1 MSDKLQQG
9 KENTSL
15 SMKKDSQI
23 NVVVNRSG
31 ENDGS
36 IDLMRV
42 LGNMKVKGRVYAWV
56 VILCMVIGVCAPL
69 LLYQIA
75 GDNTRVAS
83 VVTFDYDVIDTTNP
97 LITPTPKPVKDLT
110 APDGTELDV
119 SQITSSFVL
128 QDALRGVTLSEDI
141 SIGALRK
148 NISIERM
155 LTEDSRRQ
163 QEIAKQM
170 LADKNNAAYAQLQS
184 IKLSYVNQ
192 IIVSL
197 SNGFSE
203 EEEEEDKNKI
213 YLPDDELRLL
223 LDRIL
228 ISYNNYLAT
237 TYADLMLPGDEISVI
252 DAEHLDIME
261 SVDLLRQALTNLYDY
276 CDSKSDEIKAYRSYR
291 DGRSL
296 TDLMETLQTARDVNV
311 EYLYSDITASSVAK
325 DREAMIA
332 KYRFQMREAQTK
344 LDVVNEQIAQTAE
357 TLKNYKHDQIYVEQ
371 QDGEGS
377 KTTKITTE
385 YYNKLILE
393 QAANYE
399 NATVLEITIDDLKA
413 KIESLQSETA
423 AVDTEKAKVELA
435 TAIKIC
441 HEVYTQ
447 ICDQMEEIYGSSFY
461 TTYANRSAAQGKAPG
476 FLAAN
481 MKKMIIGAVLG
492 AFLACGLWFV
502 SAFAAEMKRGGKAD
516 ANGKAGANSACN
528 ANGAGYAGGAGGLTN
543 GTGTAYAP
551 GDGGDAAVTSVSA
564 ESGKE
569 AEV

>member
-1 MSDKLQQG
+1 
-9 KENTSL
+9 
-15 SMKKDSQI
+15 MKKDSQI

-141 SIGALRK
+141 SISALRK

-237 TYADLMLPGDEISVI
+237 TYANLMLPGDEISVI

-276 CDSKSDEIKAYRSYR
+276 CDSKSDEIKAYRSFR

-296 TDLMETLQTARDVNV
+296 EDLMETLQTARDVNV

-435 TAIKIC
+435 AAIKIC

-461 TTYANRSAAQGKAPG
+461 TTYANCSAAQGKAPG

-516 ANGKAGANSACN
+516 ANGMADAIGAGNANGAGN
-528 ANGAGYAGGAGGLTN
+528 VNGAGYAGGAGGLTN
-543 GTGTAYAP
+543 GTGTADAP

-564 ESGKE
+564 KSGKE

>member
-237 TYADLMLPGDEISVI
+237 TYANLMLPGDEISVI

-435 TAIKIC
+435 AAIKIC

-516 ANGKAGANSACN
+516 ANGKAGANGAGN

-543 GTGTAYAP
+543 GTGTADAP

-564 ESGKE
+564 KSGKE

>member
-1 MSDKLQQG
+1 MSEKKQQG
-9 KENTSL
+9 VGNAPL
-15 SMKKDSQI
+15 SIEKDSQI

-31 ENDGS
+31 EMDGS
-36 IDLMRV
+36 VDLMRV
-42 LGNMKVKGRVYAWV
+42 FHTMKVKGRVYAWV
-56 VILCMVIGVCAPL
+56 VILCMVVGICAPL
-69 LLYQIA
+69 LLYQL
-75 GDNTRVAS
+75 GNDNTRVAS
-83 VVTFDYDVIDTTNP
+83 VVTFDYDVFDTTNP

-119 SQITSSFVL
+119 SQITSSYVL

-141 SIGALRK
+141 TIAALRK

-170 LADKNNAAYAQLQS
+170 LADKNSAAYAQLQS
-184 IKLSYVNQ
+184 IKLTYVNQ

-203 EEEEEDKNKI
+203 EDDSENNKKI

-228 ISYNNYLAT
+228 ISYNNYLAM

-252 DAEHLDIME
+252 DTEHLDIME
-261 SVDLLRQALTNLYDY
+261 SVDLLRQALTNLYNY
-276 CDSKSDEIKAYRSYR
+276 CDGKSDEIKAYRSYR

-296 TDLMETLQTARDVNV
+296 ADLMETLQTARDVNV

-393 QAANYE
+393 QASNYE
-399 NATVLEITIDDLKA
+399 SATALEITIDDLKA

-423 AVDTEKAKVELA
+423 DVDTAKAKTELA
-435 TAIKIC
+435 AAVKIC
-441 HEVYTQ
+441 HEVYAQ
-447 ICDQMEEIYGSSFY
+447 ICEQMEEIYSSSFY
-461 TTYANRSAAQGKAPG
+461 TTYANRSAAQGKAPS
-476 FLAAN
+476 FLSAN
-481 MKKMIIGAVLG
+481 MKKMILGAVLG

-502 SAFAAEMKRGGKAD
+502 SAFAAEMKRS
-516 ANGKAGANSACN
+516 GKAGANAEGEN
-528 ANGAGYAGGAGGLTN
+528 KDNT
-543 GTGTAYAP
+543 T

>member
-237 TYADLMLPGDEISVI
+237 TYANLMLPGDEISVI

-435 TAIKIC
+435 AAIKIC

-543 GTGTAYAP
+543 GTGMADAP
-551 GDGGDAAVTSVSA
+551 GDGGDATDTSVSA

>member
-1 MSDKLQQG
+1 MSDKTCPD
-9 KENTSL
+9 KEKLPL
-15 SMKKDSQI
+15 SIEKDSQI
-23 NVVVNRSG
+23 NVVVNRQG
-31 ENDGS
+31 ENDDA
-36 IDLMRV
+36 IDLLRV
-42 LGNMKVKGRVYAWV
+42 FHNMKVKGRVYAWV
-56 VILCMVIGVCAPL
+56 VILCMVLGVCVPL
-69 LLYQIA
+69 LSYQFRN
-75 GDNTRVAS
+75 DNTRVAS
-83 VVTFDYDVIDTTNP
+83 VVTFDYDVLDTTDP
-97 LITPTPKPVKDLT
+97 LITPTPMPVEDLT

-119 SQITSSFVL
+119 SQVTSSYVL
-128 QDALRGVTLSEDI
+128 QDALRGVTLSEEITI
-141 SIGALRK
+141 SALRD

-155 LTEDSRRQ
+155 LTEESRRQ
-163 QEIAKQM
+163 QEIAQQM
-170 LADKNNAAYAQLQS
+170 LLDKNGAAYTQLQS

-197 SNGFSE
+197 TNGFVNE
-203 EEEEEDKNKI
+203 RGKKI
-213 YLPDDELRLL
+213 YLTDDELRLL

-228 ISYNNYLAT
+228 ISYNDYLAM

-252 DAEHLDIME
+252 DTEHLDIME
-261 SVDLLRQALTNLYDY
+261 SVDLLRQALTNLYNY
-276 CDSKSDEIKAYRSYR
+276 CDGKSDEIKAYRSYR

-296 TDLMETLQTARDVNV
+296 EDLMETLQTARDVNV

-393 QAANYE
+393 QAVNYE
-399 NATVLEITIDDLKA
+399 NATALEITIDDLKA
-413 KIESLQSETA
+413 KIESLQSDTA

-435 TAIKIC
+435 AAIKIC
-441 HEVYTQ
+441 HEVYAQ
-447 ICDQMEEIYGSSFY
+447 ICEQMEEIYSSSFY

-476 FLAAN
+476 FLTAN
-481 MKKMIIGAVLG
+481 MKKMIVGAVLG

-502 SAFAAEMKRGGKAD
+502 SAFAAEMKRS
-516 ANGKAGANSACN
+516 GKAGANAEGENKENSS
-528 ANGAGYAGGAGGLTN
+528 
-543 GTGTAYAP
+543 
-551 GDGGDAAVTSVSA
+551 GDGGDAADTGVSD

>member
-1 MSDKLQQG
+1 MGNNMKKDN
-9 KENTSL
+9 EPSL
-15 SMKKDSQI
+15 SLERDSQI
-23 NVVVNRSG
+23 NVVVNRS
-31 ENDGS
+31 NNADDAL
-36 IDLMRV
+36 DLMGV
-42 LGNMKVKGRVYAWV
+42 FHNMKAKGRVYVWV
-56 VILCMVIGVCAPL
+56 LILCMVVGVCVPL
-69 LLYQIA
+69 LLYQF
-75 GDNTRVAS
+75 GKDNVRVAS
-83 VVTFDYDVIDTTNP
+83 VVTFDYDVLDTTNP
-97 LITPTPKPVKDLT
+97 LITPSPMPVKDLT
-110 APDGTELDV
+110 APDGSELDV
-119 SQITSSFVL
+119 SQITSSYVL

-141 SIGALRK
+141 SIAALRN

-170 LADKNNAAYAQLQS
+170 LADKNSAAYAQLQS

-197 SNGFSE
+197 SNGFRE
-203 EEEEEDKNKI
+203 GDEGDKI

-228 ISYNNYLAT
+228 VSYNDYLAM

-252 DAEHLDIME
+252 DTEHLDIME
-261 SVDLLRQALTNLYDY
+261 SVDMLRLALTNLYDY

-447 ICDQMEEIYGSSFY
+447 ICDQMEEIYSSSFY

-516 ANGKAGANSACN
+516 ANGKAGANSA
-528 ANGAGYAGGAGGLTN
+528 GGAGVLTN
-543 GTGTAYAP
+543 GTGTADAP

>member
-1 MSDKLQQG
+1 MSDKTCPDKDKLP
-9 KENTSL
+9 L
-15 SMKKDSQI
+15 SIEQDSQL
-23 NVVVNRSG
+23 NVVVNRQG
-31 ENDGS
+31 ENDDA
-36 IDLMRV
+36 IDLLRV
-42 LGNMKVKGRVYAWV
+42 FHNMKVKGRVYAWV
-56 VILCMVIGVCAPL
+56 VILCMVLGVCVPL
-69 LLYQIA
+69 LSYQFRN
-75 GDNTRVAS
+75 DNTRVAS
-83 VVTFDYDVIDTTNP
+83 VVTFDYDVLDTTDP
-97 LITPTPKPVKDLT
+97 LITPTPMPVEDLT

-119 SQITSSFVL
+119 SQVTSSYVL
-128 QDALRGVTLSEDI
+128 QDALRGVTLSEEITI
-141 SIGALRK
+141 SALRD

-155 LTEDSRRQ
+155 LTEESRRQ
-163 QEIAKQM
+163 QEIAQQM
-170 LADKNNAAYAQLQS
+170 LLDKNGAAYTQLQS

-197 SNGFSE
+197 TNGFVNE
-203 EEEEEDKNKI
+203 RGKKI
-213 YLPDDELRLL
+213 YLTDDELRLL

-228 ISYNNYLAT
+228 ISYNDYLAM

-252 DAEHLDIME
+252 DTEHLDIME
-261 SVDLLRQALTNLYDY
+261 SVDLLRQALTNLYNY
-276 CDSKSDEIKAYRSYR
+276 CDGKSDEIKAYRSYR

-296 TDLMETLQTARDVNV
+296 ADLMETLQTARDVNV

-399 NATVLEITIDDLKA
+399 NATALEITIDDLKA
-413 KIESLQSETA
+413 KIESLQSDTA

-435 TAIKIC
+435 AAIKIC
-441 HEVYTQ
+441 HEVYAQ
-447 ICDQMEEIYGSSFY
+447 ICEQMEEVYSSSFY

-476 FLAAN
+476 FLTAN
-481 MKKMIIGAVLG
+481 MKKMIVGAVLG

-502 SAFAAEMKRGGKAD
+502 SAFAAEMKHS
-516 ANGKAGANSACN
+516 GKAGANAEGEN
-528 ANGAGYAGGAGGLTN
+528 KDNT
-543 GTGTAYAP
+543 T

>member
-1 MSDKLQQG
+1 M
-9 KENTSL
+9 NPL
-15 SMKKDSQI
+15 SIEKDSQI
-23 NVVVNRSG
+23 NVVVNRSS
-31 ENDGS
+31 EVEDA
-36 IDLMRV
+36 IDLIRV
-42 LGNMKVKGRVYAWV
+42 FHNMKVKGRIYVWV
-56 VILCMVIGVCAPL
+56 VILCMVVGVCVPL
-69 LLYQIA
+69 LLYQF
-75 GDNTRVAS
+75 GKDNVRVAS
-83 VVTFDYDVIDTTNP
+83 VVTFDYDVIDTTDP
-97 LITPTPKPVKDLT
+97 LITPSPVPVEDLT

-119 SQITSSFVL
+119 SQITSSYVL

-141 SIGALRK
+141 TIAALRN

-170 LADKNNAAYAQLQS
+170 LADKNSAAYAQLQS

-197 SNGFSE
+197 SNGFGE
-203 EEEEEDKNKI
+203 ADGEKV

-228 ISYNNYLAT
+228 ISYNNYLAM

-252 DAEHLDIME
+252 DTEHLDIME
-261 SVDLLRQALTNLYDY
+261 SVDMLRLALTNLYDY

-296 TDLMETLQTARDVNV
+296 EDLMETLQTARDVNV

-543 GTGTAYAP
+543 GTGTADAP

>member
-15 SMKKDSQI
+15 SMERDSQI

-56 VILCMVIGVCAPL
+56 VILCMVLGLCAPL
-69 LLYQIA
+69 WLYQLK
-75 GDNTRVAS
+75 DDDTRVAS
-83 VVTFDYDVIDTTNP
+83 VVTFDYDVLDTTNP
-97 LITPTPKPVKDLT
+97 LITPTPMPVEDLT

-119 SQITSSFVL
+119 SRITSAYVL
-128 QDALRGVTLSEDI
+128 QDALRSVALSEEI
-141 SIGALRK
+141 SIAALRK

-170 LADKNNAAYAQLQS
+170 LADKNSQAYTQLQS
-184 IKLSYVNQ
+184 VKLKYVNQ

-197 SNGFSE
+197 SNGFRENDDEKKVFLS
-203 EEEEEDKNKI
+203 
-213 YLPDDELRLL
+213 DDELRLL

-228 ISYNNYLAT
+228 FSYNQYLAM

-252 DAEHLDIME
+252 DTEQLDIME
-261 SVDLLRQALTNLYDY
+261 SVDMLRTALTNLYNY
-276 CDSKSDEIKAYRSYR
+276 CDGKSDEIKSYRSFR

-296 TDLMETLQTARDVNV
+296 EDLMETLQTARDVNV

-344 LDVVNEQIAQTAE
+344 LDVINEKIAQTAE

-399 NATVLEITIDDLKA
+399 SATSLEISIDNLKA

-423 AVDTEKAKVELA
+423 ASDTEKAKIELA
-435 TAIKIC
+435 ESTKIC
-441 HEVYTQ
+441 HEIYRQ
-447 ICDQMEEIYGSSFY
+447 ICDQMEEIFNSSFY
-461 TTYANRSAAQGKAPG
+461 TTYAKRSAAQGRTPN

-481 MKKMIIGAVLG
+481 LKKMILCAALG
-492 AFLACGLWFV
+492 AFLAGCVWFA
-502 SAFAAEMKRGGKAD
+502 SAFSAEMKRSGKV
-516 ANGKAGANSACN
+516 SAKD
-528 ANGAGYAGGAGGLTN
+528 TD
-543 GTGTAYAP
+543 
-551 GDGGDAAVTSVSA
+551 GDGGDADDTCVCG

>member
-1 MSDKLQQG
+1 MSDKMK
-9 KENTSL
+9 KEFENPL
-15 SMKKDSQI
+15 SIEKDSQI
-23 NVVVNRSG
+23 NVVVNRSS
-31 ENDGS
+31 EVEDA
-36 IDLMRV
+36 IDLIRV
-42 LGNMKVKGRVYAWV
+42 FHNMKVKGRIYVWV
-56 VILCMVIGVCAPL
+56 VILCMVVGVCVPL
-69 LLYQIA
+69 LLYQF
-75 GDNTRVAS
+75 GKDNVRVAS
-83 VVTFDYDVIDTTNP
+83 VVTFDYDVIDTTDP
-97 LITPTPKPVKDLT
+97 LITPSPVPVEDLT

-119 SQITSSFVL
+119 SQITSSYVL

-141 SIGALRK
+141 TIAALRN

-170 LADKNNAAYAQLQS
+170 LADKNSAAYAQLQS

-197 SNGFSE
+197 SNGFGE
-203 EEEEEDKNKI
+203 ADGEKV

-228 ISYNNYLAT
+228 VSYNDYLAM

-252 DAEHLDIME
+252 DTEHLDIME
-261 SVDLLRQALTNLYDY
+261 SVDMLRLALTNLYDY

-296 TDLMETLQTARDVNV
+296 EDLMETLQTARDVNV

-399 NATVLEITIDDLKA
+399 NATALEITIDDLKA
-413 KIESLQSETA
+413 KIESLQSDTA

-435 TAIKIC
+435 AAIKIC

-447 ICDQMEEIYGSSFY
+447 ICDQMEEIYSSSFY
-461 TTYANRSAAQGKAPG
+461 TTYANRSAAQGKAPS

-502 SAFAAEMKRGGKAD
+502 SAFAAEMKRSGKAV
-516 ANGKAGANSACN
+516 ANAEGENKDN
-528 ANGAGYAGGAGGLTN
+528 
-543 GTGTAYAP
+543 AP

>member
-1 MSDKLQQG
+1 MQKGIETVSDKLQSDRV
-9 KENTSL
+9 KPL
-15 SMKKDSQI
+15 SIEKDSQI
-23 NVVVNRSG
+23 NVVVNRPG
-31 ENDGS
+31 DADDT
-36 IDLMRV
+36 IDLARV
-42 LGNMKVKGRVYAWV
+42 LYNMKAKRRVYAWV
-56 VILCMVIGVCAPL
+56 VFLCVMLGLCVPL
-69 LLYQIA
+69 LLYQF
-75 GDNTRVAS
+75 GKDNVRVAS
-83 VVTFDYDVIDTTNP
+83 VVTFDYDVLDTTNP
-97 LITPTPKPVKDLT
+97 LVTPSPVPVKDLT

-119 SQITSSFVL
+119 SQITSSYVL

-141 SIGALRK
+141 TIAALRN

-170 LADKNNAAYAQLQS
+170 LADKNSAAYAQLQS

-197 SNGFSE
+197 SNGFGE
-203 EEEEEDKNKI
+203 ADGEKV

-228 ISYNNYLAT
+228 ISYNDYLAM

-252 DAEHLDIME
+252 DTEHLDIME
-261 SVDLLRQALTNLYDY
+261 SVDMLRLALTNLYDY
-276 CDSKSDEIKAYRSYR
+276 CDGKSDEIKAYRSYR

-435 TAIKIC
+435 AAIKIC

-502 SAFAAEMKRGGKAD
+502 SAFAAEMKRGGKAG
-516 ANGKAGANSACN
+516 ANGAGD
-528 ANGAGYAGGAGGLTN
+528 ANGAGYAGGSDGSTN
-543 GTGTAYAP
+543 GTGTANAP
-551 GDGGDAAVTSVSA
+551 GDGGDAIDTSVSA
-564 ESGKE
+564 KSGKE

>member
-1 MSDKLQQG
+1 VSDKTCPD
-9 KENTSL
+9 KEKLPL
-15 SMKKDSQI
+15 SIEKDSQI
-23 NVVVNRSG
+23 NVVVNRQG
-31 ENDGS
+31 ENDDA
-36 IDLMRV
+36 IDLLRV
-42 LGNMKVKGRVYAWV
+42 FHNMKVKGRVYAWV
-56 VILCMVIGVCAPL
+56 VILCMVLGVCVPL
-69 LLYQIA
+69 LSYQFRN
-75 GDNTRVAS
+75 DNTRVAS
-83 VVTFDYDVIDTTNP
+83 VVTFDYDVLDTTDP
-97 LITPTPKPVKDLT
+97 LITPTPMPVEDLT

-119 SQITSSFVL
+119 SQVTSSYVL
-128 QDALRGVTLSEDI
+128 QDALRGVTLSEEITI
-141 SIGALRK
+141 SALRD

-155 LTEDSRRQ
+155 LTEESRRQ
-163 QEIAKQM
+163 QEIAQQM
-170 LADKNNAAYAQLQS
+170 LLDKNGAAYTQLQS

-197 SNGFSE
+197 TNGFVNE
-203 EEEEEDKNKI
+203 RGKKI
-213 YLPDDELRLL
+213 YLTDDELRLL

-228 ISYNNYLAT
+228 ISYNDYLAM

-252 DAEHLDIME
+252 DTEHLDIME
-261 SVDLLRQALTNLYDY
+261 SVDLLRQALTNLYNY
-276 CDSKSDEIKAYRSYR
+276 CDGKSDEIKAYRSYR

-296 TDLMETLQTARDVNV
+296 EDLMETLQTARDVNV

-393 QAANYE
+393 QAVNYE
-399 NATVLEITIDDLKA
+399 NATALEITIDDLKA
-413 KIESLQSETA
+413 KIESLQSDTA

-435 TAIKIC
+435 AAIKIC
-441 HEVYTQ
+441 HEVYAQ
-447 ICDQMEEIYGSSFY
+447 ICEQMEEIYSSSFY

-476 FLAAN
+476 FLTAN
-481 MKKMIIGAVLG
+481 MKKMIVGAVLG

-502 SAFAAEMKRGGKAD
+502 SAFAAEMKRS
-516 ANGKAGANSACN
+516 GKAGANAEGENKENSS
-528 ANGAGYAGGAGGLTN
+528 
-543 GTGTAYAP
+543 
-551 GDGGDAAVTSVSA
+551 GDGGDAADTGVSD

>member
-1 MSDKLQQG
+1 
-9 KENTSL
+9 
-15 SMKKDSQI
+15 
-23 NVVVNRSG
+23 
-31 ENDGS
+31 
-36 IDLMRV
+36 
-42 LGNMKVKGRVYAWV
+42 
-56 VILCMVIGVCAPL
+56 
-69 LLYQIA
+69 
-75 GDNTRVAS
+75 
-83 VVTFDYDVIDTTNP
+83 
-97 LITPTPKPVKDLT
+97 
-110 APDGTELDV
+110 
-119 SQITSSFVL
+119 
-128 QDALRGVTLSEDI
+128 
-141 SIGALRK
+141 
-148 NISIERM
+148 
-155 LTEDSRRQ
+155 
-163 QEIAKQM
+163 
-170 LADKNNAAYAQLQS
+170 
-184 IKLSYVNQ
+184 
-192 IIVSL
+192 
-197 SNGFSE
+197 

-237 TYADLMLPGDEISVI
+237 TYANLMLPGDEISVI

-435 TAIKIC
+435 AAIKIC

-516 ANGKAGANSACN
+516 ANGKAGANSA
-528 ANGAGYAGGAGGLTN
+528 GGAGGLTN
-543 GTGTAYAP
+543 GTGMADAP
-551 GDGGDAAVTSVSA
+551 GDGGDATDTSVSA

>member
-1 MSDKLQQG
+1 MNSVYFVLHESAFVNLG
-9 KENTSL
+9 KELIIVSDIARMDKEKKSL
-15 SMKKDSQI
+15 SIQKDSQI
-23 NVVVNRSG
+23 NVVVNRQ
-31 ENDGS
+31 EEKDDA

-42 LGNMKVKGRVYAWV
+42 FHNMKVRGRLYAWG
-56 VILCMVIGVCAPL
+56 VILCMLLGMCVPL
-69 LLYQIA
+69 LSYQFSNN
-75 GDNTRVAS
+75 NTRVAS
-83 VVTFDYDVIDTTNP
+83 VVTFDYDVLDITDP
-97 LITPTPKPVKDLT
+97 LVTPTPMPVKDLT
-110 APDGTELDV
+110 APDGTDLDV
-119 SQITSSFVL
+119 SQITSSYVL

-141 SIGALRK
+141 SISSLRDS
-148 NISIERM
+148 ISIERM
-155 LTEDSRRQ
+155 LTEESRRQ
-163 QEIAKQM
+163 QEIAQQM
-170 LADKNNAAYAQLQS
+170 LQDKNGAAYAQLQS
-184 IKLSYVNQ
+184 IELSYVNQ

-197 SNGFSE
+197 SNGFVNE
-203 EEEEEDKNKI
+203 RGDKV

-228 ISYNNYLAT
+228 ISYNEYLAM

-252 DAEHLDIME
+252 DTEHLDIME
-261 SVDLLRQALTNLYDY
+261 SVDMLRQALTNLYDY

-371 QDGEGS
+371 QDSEGS

-393 QAANYE
+393 QAMNYE
-399 NATVLEITIDDLKA
+399 SATDLEITIDDLKA
-413 KIESLQSETA
+413 KIESLKSKTA

-435 TAIKIC
+435 AAIRIC

-461 TTYANRSAAQGKAPG
+461 TTYANRSAAQGKALG

-481 MKKMIIGAVLG
+481 KKKMIIGAVLG

-502 SAFAAEMKRGGKAD
+502 SAFAAEMKRGVKAD
-516 ANGKAGANSACN
+516 VRSDEGNESDTAD
-528 ANGAGYAGGAGGLTN
+528 
-543 GTGTAYAP
+543 TG
-551 GDGGDAAVTSVSA
+551 VSA
-564 ESGKE
+564 KSGKE
-569 AEV
+569 AGE

>member
-1 MSDKLQQG
+1 
-9 KENTSL
+9 
-15 SMKKDSQI
+15 MKKDSQI

-237 TYADLMLPGDEISVI
+237 TYANLMLPGDEISVI

-435 TAIKIC
+435 AAIKIC

-516 ANGKAGANSACN
+516 ANGKAGANSA
-528 ANGAGYAGGAGGLTN
+528 GGAGGLTN
-543 GTGTAYAP
+543 GTGMADAP
-551 GDGGDAAVTSVSA
+551 GDGGDATDTSVSA

>member
-237 TYADLMLPGDEISVI
+237 TYANLMLPGDEISVI

-435 TAIKIC
+435 AAIKIC

-516 ANGKAGANSACN
+516 ANGKAGANSA
-528 ANGAGYAGGAGGLTN
+528 GGAGGLTN
-543 GTGTAYAP
+543 GTGMADAP
-551 GDGGDAAVTSVSA
+551 GDGGDATDTSVSA

>member
-1 MSDKLQQG
+1 MSDRMQPD
-9 KENTSL
+9 NASRAL
-15 SMKKDSQI
+15 SIERDSRI
-23 NVVVNRSG
+23 NVVVNRSD
-31 ENDGS
+31 EMDGAV
-36 IDLMRV
+36 DLMRV
-42 LGNMKVKGRVYAWV
+42 FHNMKEKGHVFVWV
-56 VILCMVIGVCAPL
+56 LILCMVVGVCVPL
-69 LLYQIA
+69 LLYQF
-75 GDNTRVAS
+75 GKDNTRVAS
-83 VVTFDYDVIDTTNP
+83 VITFDYDVLDTTNP
-97 LITPTPKPVKDLT
+97 LITPSPVPVKDLT

-296 TDLMETLQTARDVNV
+296 EDLMETLQTARDVNV

-435 TAIKIC
+435 AAIKIC

-543 GTGTAYAP
+543 GTGTADAP

>member
-1 MSDKLQQG
+1 
-9 KENTSL
+9 
-15 SMKKDSQI
+15 MKKDSQI

-237 TYADLMLPGDEISVI
+237 TYANLMLPGDEISVI

-399 NATVLEITIDDLKA
+399 NATALEITIDDLKA
-413 KIESLQSETA
+413 KIESLQSDTA

-435 TAIKIC
+435 AAIKIC

-447 ICDQMEEIYGSSFY
+447 ICDQMEEIYSSSFY
-461 TTYANRSAAQGKAPG
+461 TTYANRSAAQGKAPS

-528 ANGAGYAGGAGGLTN
+528 VNGAGYAGGVGGLTN
-543 GTGTAYAP
+543 GTGTADAS

-564 ESGKE
+564 KSGKE

>member
-1 MSDKLQQG
+1 MFEKTIQG
-9 KENTSL
+9 DNKSAALENN
-15 SMKKDSQI
+15 SQI
-23 NVVVNRSG
+23 NVVVNRSEDM
-31 ENDGS
+31 ENAV
-36 IDLMRV
+36 DLVRV
-42 LGNMKVKGRVYAWV
+42 FHNMKVRWRVYAWLV
-56 VILCMVIGVCAPL
+56 FLCVMLGLCVPL
-69 LLYQIA
+69 LLYQF
-75 GDNTRVAS
+75 GKDNVRVAS

-97 LITPTPKPVKDLT
+97 LITPSPMPVKDLT

-119 SQITSSFVL
+119 SQITSSYVL

-141 SIGALRK
+141 TIAMLRN

-170 LADKNNAAYAQLQS
+170 LADKNSAAYAQLQS

-197 SNGFSE
+197 SNGFGDADGE
-203 EEEEEDKNKI
+203 KV

-228 ISYNNYLAT
+228 ISYNDYLAM

-252 DAEHLDIME
+252 DTEHLDIME
-261 SVDLLRQALTNLYDY
+261 SVDMLRLALANLYDY

-399 NATVLEITIDDLKA
+399 NATALEITIDDLKA
-413 KIESLQSETA
+413 KIESLQSDTA

-435 TAIKIC
+435 AAIKIC

-447 ICDQMEEIYGSSFY
+447 ICDQMEEIYSSSFY
-461 TTYANRSAAQGKAPG
+461 TTYANRSAAQGKAPS

-502 SAFAAEMKRGGKAD
+502 SAFAAEMKRSGKAV
-516 ANGKAGANSACN
+516 ANAEGENKDN
-528 ANGAGYAGGAGGLTN
+528 
-543 GTGTAYAP
+543 AP

-564 ESGKE
+564 KSGKE

>member
-1 MSDKLQQG
+1 MSDKTRLDKG
-9 KENTSL
+9 NLPL
-15 SMKKDSQI
+15 SIEKDSQI
-23 NVVVNRSG
+23 NVVVNRQG
-31 ENDGS
+31 ENDDA

-42 LGNMKVKGRVYAWV
+42 FHNMKVKGRCYAWV
-56 VILCMVIGVCAPL
+56 VILCMILGVCVPL
-69 LLYQIA
+69 LLYQF
-75 GDNTRVAS
+75 GNDNIRVAS
-83 VVTFDYDVIDTTNP
+83 VVTFDYDVLDTTDP
-97 LITPTPKPVKDLT
+97 LITPTPMPVEDLT

-119 SQITSSFVL
+119 SQITSSYVL

-141 SIGALRK
+141 SISSLRD

-155 LTEDSRRQ
+155 LTEESRRQ
-163 QEIAKQM
+163 QEVAQQM
-170 LADKNNAAYAQLQS
+170 LLDKNGAAYTQLQS

-192 IIVSL
+192 VIVSL
-197 SNGFSE
+197 TNGFLSE
-203 EEEEEDKNKI
+203 SGDKI

-228 ISYNNYLAT
+228 ISYNDYLAM
-237 TYADLMLPGDEISVI
+237 TYADFMLPGDEISVI
-252 DAEHLDIME
+252 DTDHLDIME

-435 TAIKIC
+435 AAIKIC

-502 SAFAAEMKRGGKAD
+502 SAFAAEMKRSGKAD
-516 ANGKAGANSACN
+516 ANGKAGAN
-528 ANGAGYAGGAGGLTN
+528 GAGNTGGEGYAGGAGGLTN
-543 GTGTAYAP
+543 GTGTADAP

-564 ESGKE
+564 KSGKE

>member
-237 TYADLMLPGDEISVI
+237 TYANLMLPGDEISVI

-435 TAIKIC
+435 AAIKIC

-461 TTYANRSAAQGKAPG
+461 TTYANCSAAQGKAPG

-516 ANGKAGANSACN
+516 ANGKAGANSA
-528 ANGAGYAGGAGGLTN
+528 GGAGGLTN
-543 GTGTAYAP
+543 GTGMADAP
-551 GDGGDAAVTSVSA
+551 GDGGDATDTSVSA

>member
-1 MSDKLQQG
+1 MSDNLERN
-9 KENTSL
+9 KEASL
-15 SMKKDSQI
+15 PVSKDSQI
-23 NVVVNRSG
+23 NVVVNHAG
-31 ENDGS
+31 EGDA
-36 IDLMRV
+36 IDLVRV
-42 LGNMKVKGRVYAWV
+42 LQNLKRGACVYAWII
-56 VILCMVIGVCAPL
+56 ILCMVLGVCAPL
-69 LLYQIA
+69 LLYQMR
-75 GDNTRVAS
+75 DNQLRVAS
-83 VVTFDYDVIDTTNP
+83 VVTFDYDVLDTTNP

-119 SQITSSFVL
+119 SQITSSYVL
-128 QDALRGVTLSEDI
+128 QSALRGVTLSEEITI
-141 SIGALRK
+141 SALRN

-163 QEIAKQM
+163 QEVAKQM
-170 LADKNNAAYAQLQS
+170 LADKNSAAYAQLQS

-197 SNGFSE
+197 SNGFGE
-203 EEEEEDKNKI
+203 ADGDKV

-228 ISYNNYLAT
+228 ISYNDYLAM

-252 DAEHLDIME
+252 DTEHLDIME

-276 CDSKSDEIKAYRSYR
+276 CDGKSDEIKAYRSYR

-516 ANGKAGANSACN
+516 ANGMADAIGAGNANGACN

-543 GTGTAYAP
+543 GPGTADVP
-551 GDGGDAAVTSVSA
+551 GDGGDATDTSVSA
-564 ESGKE
+564 KSGKE

>member
-1 MSDKLQQG
+1 ML
-9 KENTSL
+9 
-15 SMKKDSQI
+15 
-23 NVVVNRSG
+23 
-31 ENDGS
+31 
-36 IDLMRV
+36 
-42 LGNMKVKGRVYAWV
+42 LGMCV
-56 VILCMVIGVCAPL
+56 PL
-69 LLYQIA
+69 LSYQFSNN
-75 GDNTRVAS
+75 NTRVAS
-83 VVTFDYDVIDTTNP
+83 VVTFDYDVLDITDP
-97 LITPTPKPVKDLT
+97 LVTPTPMPVKDLT
-110 APDGTELDV
+110 APDGTDLDV
-119 SQITSSFVL
+119 SQITSSYVL

-141 SIGALRK
+141 SISSLRDS
-148 NISIERM
+148 ISIERM
-155 LTEDSRRQ
+155 LTEESRRQ
-163 QEIAKQM
+163 QEIAQQM
-170 LADKNNAAYAQLQS
+170 LQDKNGAAYAQLQS
-184 IKLSYVNQ
+184 IELSYVNQ

-197 SNGFSE
+197 SNGFVNE
-203 EEEEEDKNKI
+203 RGDKV

-228 ISYNNYLAT
+228 ISYNEYLAM

-252 DAEHLDIME
+252 DTEHLDIME
-261 SVDLLRQALTNLYDY
+261 SVDMLRQALTNLYDY

-371 QDGEGS
+371 QDSEGS

-393 QAANYE
+393 QAMNYE
-399 NATVLEITIDDLKA
+399 SATDLEITIDDLKA
-413 KIESLQSETA
+413 KIESLKSKTA

-435 TAIKIC
+435 AAIRIC

-461 TTYANRSAAQGKAPG
+461 TTYANRSAAQGKAIG

-481 MKKMIIGAVLG
+481 KKKMIIGAVLG

-502 SAFAAEMKRGGKAD
+502 SAFAAEMKRGVKAD
-516 ANGKAGANSACN
+516 VRSDEGNESDTAD
-528 ANGAGYAGGAGGLTN
+528 
-543 GTGTAYAP
+543 TG
-551 GDGGDAAVTSVSA
+551 VSA
-564 ESGKE
+564 KSGKE
-569 AEV
+569 AGE

>member
-237 TYADLMLPGDEISVI
+237 TYANLMLPGDEISVI

-276 CDSKSDEIKAYRSYR
+276 CDSKSDEIKAYRSFR

-296 TDLMETLQTARDVNV
+296 EDLMETLQTARDVNV

-435 TAIKIC
+435 AAIKIC

-516 ANGKAGANSACN
+516 ANGKAGANSA
-528 ANGAGYAGGAGGLTN
+528 GGAGGLTN
-543 GTGTAYAP
+543 GTGMADAP
-551 GDGGDAAVTSVSA
+551 GDGGDATDTSVSA

>member
-1 MSDKLQQG
+1 MFDIFSKISYTSQGLILG
-9 KENTSL
+9 KESTTVSEK
-15 SMKKDSQI
+15 MKQGNKNHLPLEKDSQI
-23 NVVVNRSG
+23 NVVVNRSS
-31 ENDGS
+31 EAEDA

-42 LGNMKVKGRVYAWV
+42 IYNMKAKGRVYAWA
-56 VILCMVIGVCAPL
+56 VILCMVVGVCAPL
-69 LLYQIA
+69 LLYQL
-75 GDNTRVAS
+75 GKNDLRVAS

-97 LITPTPKPVKDLT
+97 LITPSPVPVEDLT

-119 SQITSSFVL
+119 SQITSSYVL
-128 QDALRGVTLSEDI
+128 QSALRGVTLSEEITI
-141 SIGALRK
+141 SALRN

-163 QEIAKQM
+163 QEVAKQM
-170 LADKNNAAYAQLQS
+170 LADKNSAAYAQLQS

-197 SNGFSE
+197 SNGFGE
-203 EEEEEDKNKI
+203 ADGDKV
-213 YLPDDELRLL
+213 YLSDDELRLL

-228 ISYNNYLAT
+228 ISYNDYLAM

-252 DAEHLDIME
+252 DTDHLDIME

-296 TDLMETLQTARDVNV
+296 EDLMETLQTARDVNV

-435 TAIKIC
+435 AAIKIC

-502 SAFAAEMKRGGKAD
+502 SAFAAEMKRS
-516 ANGKAGANSACN
+516 GKAGANEEGESKDN
-528 ANGAGYAGGAGGLTN
+528 T
-543 GTGTAYAP
+543 T

-564 ESGKE
+564 KSGKE

>member
-1 MSDKLQQG
+1 MSDKMK
-9 KENTSL
+9 KEFENPL
-15 SMKKDSQI
+15 SIEKDSQI
-23 NVVVNRSG
+23 NVVVNRSS
-31 ENDGS
+31 EVEDA
-36 IDLMRV
+36 IDLIRV
-42 LGNMKVKGRVYAWV
+42 FHNMKVKGRIYVWV
-56 VILCMVIGVCAPL
+56 VILCMVVGVCVPL
-69 LLYQIA
+69 LLYQF
-75 GDNTRVAS
+75 GKDNVRVAS
-83 VVTFDYDVIDTTNP
+83 VVTFDYDVIDTTDP
-97 LITPTPKPVKDLT
+97 LITPSPVPVEDLT

-119 SQITSSFVL
+119 SQITSSYVL

-141 SIGALRK
+141 TIAALRN

-170 LADKNNAAYAQLQS
+170 LADKNSAAYAQLQS

-197 SNGFSE
+197 SNGFGE
-203 EEEEEDKNKI
+203 ADGEKV

-228 ISYNNYLAT
+228 ISYNDYLAM

-252 DAEHLDIME
+252 DTEHLDIME
-261 SVDLLRQALTNLYDY
+261 SVDMLRLALTNLYDY

-296 TDLMETLQTARDVNV
+296 EDLMETLQTARDVNV

-435 TAIKIC
+435 AAIKIC

-543 GTGTAYAP
+543 GTGTADAP

-564 ESGKE
+564 KSGKE

>member
-1 MSDKLQQG
+1 MGNNMKKDN
-9 KENTSL
+9 EPSL
-15 SMKKDSQI
+15 SLERDSQI
-23 NVVVNRSG
+23 NVVVNRS
-31 ENDGS
+31 NNADDAL
-36 IDLMRV
+36 DLMGV
-42 LGNMKVKGRVYAWV
+42 VHNMKAKGRVYVWV
-56 VILCMVIGVCAPL
+56 LILCMVVGVCVPL
-69 LLYQIA
+69 LLYQF
-75 GDNTRVAS
+75 GKDNVRVAS
-83 VVTFDYDVIDTTNP
+83 VVTFDYDVLDTTNP
-97 LITPTPKPVKDLT
+97 LITPSPMPVKDLT
-110 APDGTELDV
+110 APDGSELDV
-119 SQITSSFVL
+119 SQITSSYVL

-141 SIGALRK
+141 SIAALRN

-170 LADKNNAAYAQLQS
+170 LADKNSAAYAQLQS

-197 SNGFSE
+197 SNGFRE
-203 EEEEEDKNKI
+203 GDEGDKI

-228 ISYNNYLAT
+228 VSYNDYLAM

-252 DAEHLDIME
+252 DTEHLDIME
-261 SVDLLRQALTNLYDY
+261 SVDMLRLALTNLYDY

-296 TDLMETLQTARDVNV
+296 EDLMETLQTARDVNV

-435 TAIKIC
+435 AAIKIC

-447 ICDQMEEIYGSSFY
+447 ICDQMEEIYSSSFY

-502 SAFAAEMKRGGKAD
+502 SAFAAEMKRSGKAD
-516 ANGKAGANSACN
+516 ASGKAGANGAGN
-528 ANGAGYAGGAGGLTN
+528 ANCAGYAGGLTN
-543 GTGTAYAP
+543 GTGTADAP
-551 GDGGDAAVTSVSA
+551 GDGGDATDTSVSA
-564 ESGKE
+564 KSGKE